1 MKSLFALLM
10 LSMITTEPTSSA
22 TPPRKLDGQWLFH
35 VDSSRTGLDN
45 SWYSPSHNRSDWVPA
60 PVPAY
65 WETYP
70 GLENYDGWGWFATK
84 FTAERAGDSLSL
96 YFGGVDDDAA
106 VWVNGIP
113 VGGHTGYS
121 DPFLLDIRKA
131 VRPGENQL
139 VVLVKDYAGGGGIYR
154 SVTLVDDRHLDDV
167 LKGPYFGKHARQSAQ
182 WVRDAV
188 IYSVYLRSFSREG
201 TFAGL
206 QKRLPELKNMG
217 ITVLWLMPIHP
228 VGVKNRKGTLGSPY
242 SVRDYYGINPEFG
255 TMADFKSLLHAAHGL
270 GLKVIIDLVAN
281 HTSWDS
287 KLITEHPEWFT
298 KDSTGAIVS
307 PNPDWTDV
315 ADLDYSK
322 PGLRR
327 YMEDMMVWWVKD
339 VGIDGFRCDVA
350 ELVPTD
356 FWEDVRTKLDAV
368 KPVMMLSEGSIPE
381 HHMKAFDIT
390 YSWNVYDQLAPILSG
405 KRPATTIDTILKTES
420 LQYPIGALRMRFTT
434 NHDKN
439 AWDAPA
445 VTKFGP
451 GGLRAAT
458 VLVATMPGI
467 PLLYTGEEVAN
478 DRRLSLFEK
487 VDVDWTRPRTMGNLE
502 AALFHCRASHK
513 ALRDGA
519 FTKLATDHDDQ
530 VYAFLRSSG
539 NDTVVVLINLHGESV
554 QCTLQ
559 LPAPER
565 EKLAGLRNIFTARPL
580 LTGKGDGVTLEGYGY
595 GVYVV
600 R

>member
-1 MKSLFALLM
+1 MMTDHTL
-10 LSMITTEPTSSA
+10 SA
-22 TPPRKLDGQWLFH
+22 TLPQTLDGQWRFRA
-35 VDSSRTGLDN
+35 DTSRTGLD
-45 SWYSPSHNRSDWVPA
+45 SRWYSPSLGRDDWATV

-70 GLENYDGWGWFATK
+70 GLENYDGWGWFATP
-84 FTAERAGDSLSL
+84 FTVQSIDDPLSI
-96 YFGGVDDDAA
+96 YFGGVDDDAQ
-106 VWVNGIP
+106 VWVNGTL
-113 VGGHTGYS
+113 VGGHTGFS
-121 DPFLLDIRKA
+121 DPFLVDVSNA
-131 VRPGENQL
+131 VKPGVNQL
-139 VVLVKDYAGGGGIYR
+139 VVLVKDYAGGGGIYK
-154 SVTLVDDRHLDDV
+154 SVTLVDNRHLDDV
-167 LKGPYFGKHARQSAQ
+167 LKGPYFGKEARQSAE
-182 WVRDAV
+182 WVKDAV

-217 ITVLWLMPIHP
+217 ITVLWLLPIHP

-255 TMADFKSLLHAAHGL
+255 TMADFKSLLTAAHRQ
-270 GLKVIIDLVAN
+270 GLKLIIDLVAN

-298 KDSTGAIVS
+298 KDSTGTIVA

-356 FWEDVRTKLDAV
+356 FWEEARAKLDAV

-381 HHMKAFDIT
+381 HHMKAFDLT
-390 YSWNVYDQLAPILSG
+390 YSWNVYDQLEPMLSG
-405 KRPATTIDTILKTES
+405 KRPATTIDTLLKTES

-451 GGLRAAT
+451 GGLKAAT

-478 DRRLSLFEK
+478 DKRLSLFEK

-502 AALFHCRASHK
+502 AALYHCRAAHG
-513 ALRDGA
+513 ALRNGEM
-519 FTKLATDHDDQ
+519 TKLKTDHDDQ
-530 VYAFLRSSG
+530 VYAFLRTSR
-539 NDTVVVLINLHGESV
+539 NDTVLVIINLHGNAV
-554 QCTLQ
+554 QCSVD
-559 LPAPER
+559 LPESER
-565 EKLAGLRNIFTARPL
+565 ARLAVYRNLFTARPL
-580 LTGKGDGVTLEGYGY
+580 FSGKGSAISLEGYGY
-595 GVYVV
+595 GVYVE